1 MTNTIHLASG
11 PAAATSS
18 NSLTAAAIEP
28 AAPAPSTEA
37 VLQKEWIHLESRGH
51 SSGIVKGPEGM
62 IVVTSGRTDKTEP
75 KSILIYRE
83 KGGKWTKETLY
94 TPSQPGEFC
103 SSPVICP
110 AMNGYLLFFLMGTQR
125 DQDHLHGQMLRSVDG
140 GVTFTAEA
148 LPEGIIGPTKC
159 KPLQVGR
166 YLVFGSSF
174 AEEGKKKTAAK
185 IEVYDTVTG
194 TWHQSPEL
202 NGENDFG
209 AIEPTFCTFKENGET
224 CIRMLCRN
232 RSKGFA
238 LTAVF
243 TLPNHPE
250 EGFKWPAKLIDSTLP
265 NCDSG
270 LDIVDLSG
278 KVVGEKVI
286 PEGTAIAFGNF
297 LGNRSTLEMSVS
309 SNGGNSWSAAQTIEA
324 QSGEFPAAIFDD
336 ATGMVHVAYAS
347 KVPNNAPNK
356 DAHSMRHFV
365 LDPRSINL

>member
-1 MTNTIHLASG
+1 MTNSIHLTSSSTPVVAA
-11 PAAATSS
+11 PMTAAATSS
-18 NSLTAAAIEP
+18 ASAETNLQW
-28 AAPAPSTEA
+28 
-37 VLQKEWIHLESRGH
+37 QKEWIHLESRGH
-51 SSGIVKGPEGM
+51 SSGIVKGPLGM

-83 KGGKWTKETLY
+83 TRGKWTKETLY
-94 TPSQPGEFC
+94 TPAQPGEFC
-103 SSPVICP
+103 SSPVICR
-110 AMNGYLLFFLMGTQR
+110 AMNDYLLFFLMGTQR
-125 DQDHLHGQMLRSVDG
+125 DQDHLHGRMFRSVDG
-140 GVTFTAEA
+140 GATFQPEA
-148 LPEGIIGPTKC
+148 LPEGITGPTKC

-174 AEEGKKKTAAK
+174 AEEGTKRTAPK
-185 IEVYDTVTG
+185 IEVYDTATG
-194 TWHQSPEL
+194 KWHQSPEL
-202 NGENDFG
+202 NGENPFG

-238 LTAVF
+238 LTATF
-243 TLPNHPE
+243 TLPKNPE
-250 EGFKWPAKLIDSTLP
+250 EEFRWPAKLVDSTLP

-278 KVVGEKVI
+278 KMVGDKVV

-297 LGNRSTLEMSVS
+297 LGNRSTLEMSVTTD
-309 SNGGNSWSAAQTIEA
+309 GGNSWSAPQTIET

-336 ATGMVHVAYAS
+336 ATGKVHMAYAS

-356 DAHSMRHFV
+356 DAHAIRHMI
-365 LDPRSINL
+365 LDPSSVNL